1 MRVLVTGG
9 TGVLGREVVPRLV
22 EAKHVVRVMS
32 RRSGESNAVGD
43 VEWAQG
49 DIMTGEGLGDAVR
62 DVEIIVHCASSPFKK
77 TAETDVEGTRKL
89 LEAAKDAGVA
99 NFYYISIVGIDRI
112 KFAYY
117 KSKLSAEKVI
127 EDGGVPYT
135 ILRATQFHPL
145 LADNLLPMM
154 KKGPFMFLPGAVKF
168 QLIDPGEVADHI
180 VATLAN
186 GPGGRLP
193 DIGGPQVQTAKEIA
207 GQWRAA
213 TGRSY
218 ITVPVPSVGFLSG
231 MAKAYNCCPDQIGG
245 KITFREWLAKRYP
258 ASSSH

>member
-1 MRVLVTGG
+1 VARVLVTGG

-22 EAKHVVRVMS
+22 AANHTVRVMS
-32 RRSGESNAVGD
+32 RRSGESNALGD
-43 VEWAQG
+43 VEWAKA
-49 DIMTGEGLGDAVR
+49 DMMTGEGLAEAVR

-77 TAETDVEGTRKL
+77 TMETDVEGTRKL
-89 LEAAKDAGVA
+89 LEAAKVAGVS

-117 KSKLSAEKVI
+117 KAKLAAEKVI
-127 EDGGVPYT
+127 EEAGVPYT

-145 LADNLLPMM
+145 LADTMLPTM
-154 KKGPFMFLPGAVKF
+154 KKGPFMYLPGSIKF

-193 DIGGPQVQTAKEIA
+193 DIGGPKVQNAKEIA
-207 GQWRAA
+207 AQWKKA
-213 TGRSY
+213 TGQSY
-218 ITVPVPSVGFLSG
+218 VTIPVPAVGFLSAL
-231 MAKAYNCCPDQIGG
+231 AKAYNCSPEHAIG
-245 KITFREWLAKRYP
+245 KITFAEWLANRYP
-258 ASSSH
+258 TS